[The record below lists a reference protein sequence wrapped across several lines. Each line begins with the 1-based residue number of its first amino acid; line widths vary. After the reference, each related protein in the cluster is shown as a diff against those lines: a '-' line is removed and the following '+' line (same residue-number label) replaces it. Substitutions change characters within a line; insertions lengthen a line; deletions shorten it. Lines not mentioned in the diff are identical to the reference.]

1 MYTVE
6 EFDKEKTKVLR
17 YILYKKRTENEVRT
31 KFQNT
36 VEENLLDDIIDY
48 LKEAGYINDRD
59 YIERTINNFIS
70 LKNLSIR
77 EIKYKLLAKGLS
89 KTYIE
94 DYIYE
99 NKDELEYKKSTVM
112 EHEEIKQFLLKK
124 GYKIENINKAIE

>member
-99 NKDELEYKKSTVM
+99 NKDELEEY
-112 EHEEIKQFLLKK
+112 EIKSA
-124 GYKIENINKAIE
+124 KI

>member
-70 LKNLSIR
+70 LKNLNYYVYNNLQYLCESSLV
-77 EIKYKLLAKGLS
+77 Y
-89 KTYIE
+89 
-94 DYIYE
+94 
-99 NKDELEYKKSTVM
+99 
-112 EHEEIKQFLLKK
+112 HLK
-124 GYKIENINKAIE
+124 